1 MKTFAYIALG
11 LSTAAVMFAGAY
23 LAHLGTRPGV
33 RGSAPDFEARDE
45 AEYSTDL
52 DRQRQVLLDRRAVKL
67 EIAQAVVRRDLPLLK
82 AARRFRDL
90 ISADAQALHWLRI
103 FGAGRSEEELFCRQ
117 VIRVVKGELLDGS
130 AATAE
135 VARLEAELQDL
146 IERDALHFKGRYRAW
161 TPAAKGVNRA
171 NTSAG
176 EIAPHLRLCSGAICI
191 R

>member
-23 LAHLGTRPGV
+23 LAYLGTRPGV

-52 DRQRQVLLDRRAVKL
+52 DRQRQVLLDRRAAKL

-90 ISADAQALHWLRI
+90 ISADAQALQWLRF

-176 EIAPHLRLCSGAICI
+176 EIAPRLRLCSGAICI